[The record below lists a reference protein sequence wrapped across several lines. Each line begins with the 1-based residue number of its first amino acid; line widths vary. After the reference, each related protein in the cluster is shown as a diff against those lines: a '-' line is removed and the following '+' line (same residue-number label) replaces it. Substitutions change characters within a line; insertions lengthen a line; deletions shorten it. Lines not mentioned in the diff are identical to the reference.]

1 MKHTLAS
8 LSSHY
13 VKCYPLVAVTPI
25 CPPLYGHHE
34 KKKSSVYGFPA
45 YIDSYQGREFESR
58 LLNEL
63 LQFSGKIDLQ

>member
-13 VKCYPLVAVTPI
+13 VKGYPLVAVTPI
-25 CPPLYGHHE
+25 CPTLYGYHE
-34 KKKSSVYGFPA
+34 KKFSVYGFPA